1 MLNFDRRFIWLLT
14 LTLFFTSSTCV
25 AQSTTPAPAP
35 VSKSKSG
42 QESCDGALD
51 IVPSKSATFM
61 RKRRPGNRKPT
72 HKPEAKSESKS
83 SS

>member
-14 LTLFFTSSTCV
+14 LTLFFVTGLTCV
-25 AQSTTPAPAP
+25 AQNTAPAP
-35 VSKSKSG
+35 SSKSKSG

-61 RKRRPGNRKPT
+61 RKRRPVNRKPP
-72 HKPEAKSESKS
+72 HKPETKSETKS
-83 SS
+83 AS